1 MGRADLEHGDNL
13 QPVAPKKKSSTF
25 LKIFIGLIIFI
36 IVMAVGVGIGFV
48 TANMNVKAD
57 LSKDI
62 LPPASSHIYDSAGNE
77 IAIIH
82 ATENRVPVKIEQI
95 PLNLQNAF
103 VAIEDNRFYEHKG
116 VDPRGLARAFYTNIV
131 RQEIAEGGST
141 ITQQLA
147 KNAY

>member
-1 MGRADLEHGDNL
+1 MGSTDSGRVDNP
-13 QPVAPKKKSSTF
+13 QPTAPKKKSSMF

-48 TANMNVKAD
+48 TANLNVKAD

-62 LPPASSHIYDSAGNE
+62 LPPASSLIYDSAGNE

-95 PLNLQNAF
+95 PANL
-103 VAIEDNRFYEHKG
+103 
-116 VDPRGLARAFYTNIV
+116 
-131 RQEIAEGGST
+131 
-141 ITQQLA
+141 
-147 KNAY
+147 